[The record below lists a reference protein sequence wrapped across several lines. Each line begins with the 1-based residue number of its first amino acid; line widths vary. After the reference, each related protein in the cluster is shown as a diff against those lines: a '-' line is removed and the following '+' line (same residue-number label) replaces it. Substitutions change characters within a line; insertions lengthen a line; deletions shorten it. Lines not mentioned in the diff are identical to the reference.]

1 MINQTEIIQTLTPY
15 LMAFPQ
21 NKMNEG
27 SLLIYARAL
36 CSLSISEI
44 DAAMLKL
51 MRTCKFFPSVAEIFQ
66 AAESMKTTATNSE
79 TPSVDEAWR
88 EVIQQVHDA
97 FVYREPVF
105 STPEIKRAALNMGWT
120 TLCNLGIN
128 EMNTARAQFRDI
140 YNGIISRSKEKKT
153 NIAVLKSLPQQRV
166 QELISSTS
174 RKFKVLEGGGADEK
188 RPQVAH

>member
-1 MINQTEIIQTLTPY
+1 MDKQTEIIMTLTSY

-21 NKMNEG
+21 SKMNEG

-36 CSLSISEI
+36 SSLSITEI
-44 DAAMLKL
+44 DVAMLKL
-51 MRTCKFFPSVAEIFQ
+51 MQTCKFFPSVAEIFQ
-66 AAESMKTTATNSE
+66 AAESVKITATGSE
-79 TPSVDEAWR
+79 VPSVDEAWK

-120 TLCNLGIN
+120 SLCNLGTN

-140 YNGIISRSKEKKT
+140 YNGIISRGKEKKT
-153 NIAVLKSLPQQRV
+153 NIAVLNSLSQQKV
-166 QELISSTS
+166 QELIGGTS
-174 RKFKVLEGGGADEK
+174 KNFGLIQGGAS
-188 RPQVAH
+188 